1 MAKLKI
7 VKEGSQG
14 LRQKSRPVEKINRR
28 ILTLLDDMRETLQ
41 EAGGIGL
48 AAPQVGVLRRVAII
62 EIDDESGS
70 GNGGSGL
77 IEMINPEIIR
87 REGEQTEIEGC
98 LSSPGKFAERN
109 RPAVVTVA
117 YLNRDGERCEREGAE
132 LLARA
137 FCHEIDHLD
146 GVLCFD
152 DVLRFLTQEEADE
165 INAEKANKTEK
176 EEREKAKA
184 GAG

>member
-7 VKEGSQG
+7 MQEGLPG
-14 LRQKSRPVEKINRR
+14 LRKKARPVEKINKR
-28 ILTLLDDMRETLQ
+28 ILMLLDDMRETLQ

-62 EIDDESGS
+62 EIEEGD
-70 GNGGSGL
+70 L

-87 REGEQTEIEGC
+87 REGEQREVEGC
-98 LSSPGKFAERN
+98 LSAPGKYAETS
-109 RPAVVTVA
+109 RPAVVKVA
-117 YLNRDGERCEREGAE
+117 YLNRDGESCEREGTE

-137 FCHEIDHLD
+137 FCHEIDHLN

-152 DVLRFLTQEEADE
+152 NAVRILTQEEVDE
-165 INAEKANKTEK
+165 MN
-176 EEREKAKA
+176 KAKE
-184 GAG
+184 GQ